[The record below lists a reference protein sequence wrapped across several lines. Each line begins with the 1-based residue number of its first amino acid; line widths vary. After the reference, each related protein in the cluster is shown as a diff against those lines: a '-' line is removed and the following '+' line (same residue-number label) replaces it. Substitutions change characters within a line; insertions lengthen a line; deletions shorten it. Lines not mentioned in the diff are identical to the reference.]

1 MMKRVLLMCL
11 GLAIVALA
19 MSLAVWKRIP
29 DPMPIHWDAHGQP
42 DSFGSKMLGLLLC
55 PAIIVLIPLLLNVCF
70 KLDPRRAHV
79 QRSSGALGAIIIG
92 SGVFMLLIHAL
103 VLRAALRGDTRL
115 DNNLLAMLLGGL
127 FVLLGLVLP
136 KLRSNW
142 FAGIRT
148 PWTLSSE
155 RVWHL
160 THRLAGWTFTFAG
173 LVIAV
178 LAWLIQG
185 GLLFGLIMGVI
196 GAAALVPI
204 IYSYVCYTHER
215 GNASTHAE

>member
-1 MMKRVLLMCL
+1 
-11 GLAIVALA
+11 
-19 MSLAVWKRIP
+19 
-29 DPMPIHWDAHGQP
+29 MPIHWNADGQV
-42 DSFGSKMLGLLLC
+42 DSFGSKIVGLLLC
-55 PAIIVLIPLLLNVCF
+55 PAIMVLLPLLLNLCF

-79 QRSSGALGAIIIG
+79 QRSSEALGVIMIG
-92 SGVFMLLIHAL
+92 LGVYLLLIHAL
-103 VLRAALRGDTRL
+103 LIRAALSESARL
-115 DNNLLAMLLGGL
+115 DHKVLATLLGGL

-160 THRLAGWTFTFAG
+160 THRLGGWTFTFAG
-173 LVIAV
+173 IVIAV
-178 LAWLIQG
+178 LAWLVEPR
-185 GLLFGLIMGVI
+185 LLFGLTMAVI
-196 GAAALVPI
+196 GTAALIPI

-215 GNASTHAE
+215 GDPSAQVE